1 MNIRL
6 VELGKRTGGEAM
18 ALINILKIL
27 NFDNLTD
34 AQKAELKRRLQAH
47 QQELNSALTAVNRG
61 LKTLAA
67 KKKSK
72 TSAKRKTPK
81 R

>member
-1 MNIRL
+1 
-6 VELGKRTGGEAM
+6 M
-18 ALINILKIL
+18 ALINVLKIL

-34 AQKAELKRRLQAH
+34 AQKAELKKALQTR
-47 QQELNSALTAVNRG
+47 QQELNSALVAVNRS
-61 LKTLAA
+61 LKVLST

-72 TSAKRKTPK
+72 AGAKRKTPK